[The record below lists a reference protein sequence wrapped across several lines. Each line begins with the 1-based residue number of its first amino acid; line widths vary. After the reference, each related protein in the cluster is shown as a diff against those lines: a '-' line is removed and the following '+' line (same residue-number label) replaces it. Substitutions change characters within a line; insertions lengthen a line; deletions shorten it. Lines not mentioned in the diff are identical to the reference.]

1 LGEVKMNCEEF
12 AIAGLDQDLDA
23 GGADSAAA
31 REHLRNCPHCA
42 ALYESSLTLRSDLRE
57 LAQLTSEAS
66 TPSRVELLLRQE
78 FRTRYTTEKTRGRA
92 VVASWL
98 LAAAA
103 LILVA
108 TSLVVWQRRGR
119 TDVAQRDP
127 STPTAIHSVATVPEL
142 GGTLIAENDGEEFAL
157 IPGAIP
163 GMLDDTTVVRVQM
176 ERGSLG
182 ALGLS
187 VNEEHAND
195 IVQVDLLLGA
205 DGQPQAYRLPQSSD

>member
-1 LGEVKMNCEEF
+1 MNCEEF
-12 AIAGLDQDLDA
+12 SIAGLHRDLDA
-23 GGADSAAA
+23 GSADSAAA

-42 ALYESSLTLRSDLRE
+42 ALYESSLALRSDLLE
-57 LAQLTSEAS
+57 LAQVTSGTSA
-66 TPSRVELLLRQE
+66 PSRVEMRLRQE
-78 FRTRYTTEKTRGRA
+78 FRTRHTTVKSRGRA

-108 TSLVVWQRRGR
+108 TSLVLWQRGGR
-119 TDVAQRDP
+119 TDVGRQQP
-127 STPTAIHSVATVPEL
+127 LTPTAARLVATGPEL
-142 GGTLIAENDGEEFAL
+142 GGTLIAENDGDEFAL

-163 GMLDDTTVVRVQM
+163 GMLDDSTVVRVQM

-205 DGQPQAYRLPQSSD
+205 DGQPQAYRLPQSSN

>member
-1 LGEVKMNCEEF
+1 MNCEEF
-12 AIAGLDQDLDA
+12 SIAGLDRDLDSD
-23 GGADSAAA
+23 GADFTAAVQ
-31 REHLRNCPHCA
+31 HLRNCPHCA
-42 ALYESSLTLRSDLRE
+42 ALYESSLALRADLRE
-57 LAQLTSEAS
+57 LGQLTSDA
-66 TPSRVELLLRQE
+66 TAPSRVEMRLRQE
-78 FRTRYTTEKTRGRA
+78 FRTRHSTQKSRGRV

-98 LAAAA
+98 LAAAT
-103 LILVA
+103 LVLVA
-108 TSLVVWQRRGR
+108 SSLVLWQRHRGVNTAKTR
-119 TDVAQRDP
+119 QP
-127 STPTAIHSVATVPEL
+127 SATSAAVHSVATGPEL

-163 GMLDDTTVVRVQM
+163 GMLDDTAVVRVQM

-195 IVQVDLLLGA
+195 VVQVDLLLGT

>member
-1 LGEVKMNCEEF
+1 MNCEEF
-12 AIAGLDQDLDA
+12 SIAGLELDLDA

-42 ALYESSLTLRSDLRE
+42 ALYESSLTLRSDLLE
-57 LAQLTSEAS
+57 LARLTSDAS
-66 TPSRVELLLRQE
+66 APSRVEMRLRQE
-78 FRTRYTTEKTRGRA
+78 FRTRHTTEKRRGTA

-108 TSLVVWQRRGR
+108 SSLALWRSGGR
-119 TDVAQRDP
+119 TDVAKQQP
-127 STPTAIHSVATVPEL
+127 SAPSATAHSVATGPEL
-142 GGTLIAENDGEEFAL
+142 GGTLIAENDGDEFAL

-163 GMLDDTTVVRVQM
+163 GMMDDTTVVRVQM

-195 IVQVDLLLGA
+195 LVQVDLLLGT
-205 DGQPQAYRLPQSSD
+205 DGQPQAYRLPQSSN

>member
-1 LGEVKMNCEEF
+1 MNCEEF
-12 AIAGLDQDLDA
+12 AFEGLDLDLDA
-23 GGADSAAA
+23 EVAESAAA
-31 REHLRNCPHCA
+31 REHLRGCPHCA
-42 ALYESSLTLRSDLRE
+42 ALYESSRTLRADLCE
-57 LAQLTSEAS
+57 LAKLTSDA
-66 TPSRVELLLRQE
+66 TAPSRVEMRLRQE
-78 FRTRYTTEKTRGRA
+78 FRTRHTTDKSRGRV

-103 LILVA
+103 LIVVA
-108 TSLVVWQRRGR
+108 TSLVLWQRHG
-119 TDVAQRDP
+119 VANIAGTRQSPVQP
-127 STPTAIHSVATVPEL
+127 SAVHSVATGPEL
-142 GGTLIAENDGEEFAL
+142 GGTLIAENDGEQFAL

-195 IVQVDLLLGA
+195 VVQVDLLLGA
-205 DGQPQAYRLPQSSD
+205 DGQPQAYRLPQSNN

>member
-1 LGEVKMNCEEF
+1 MNCEEF
-12 AIAGLDQDLDA
+12 AITGPDRDLDA

-42 ALYESSLTLRSDLRE
+42 AFYESSLALRSDLRE
-57 LAQLTSEAS
+57 LGQLTSAA
-66 TPSRVELLLRQE
+66 TAPSRVEMRLRQE
-78 FRTRYTTEKTRGRA
+78 FRTRHTTEKSRGRA

-103 LILVA
+103 LVLVA
-108 TSLVVWQRRGR
+108 TSLVFWQRHGA
-119 TDVAQRDP
+119 TNTAKTPQP
-127 STPTAIHSVATVPEL
+127 SVMPATARSVATGPEL

-195 IVQVDLLLGA
+195 VVQVDLLLGA
-205 DGQPQAYRLPQSSD
+205 DGQPQAYRLPQSSN